1 MQEKVLRL
9 LRKDAGC
16 SMKRMALS
24 TNASRDSVRRAF
36 IGARKNVKKFT
47 ILPDFRKL
55 GFEVHAMFLLEPR
68 TIRLIKFLK
77 RDLNVNS
84 VFGARGDYSVIA
96 YAIFRDM
103 NKFADF
109 DERVS
114 RLCEGKRIHF
124 IVEEVKQED
133 AAV

>member
-16 SMKRMALS
+16 SMKRIALL
-24 TNASRDSVRRAF
+24 TNASRDSVKRAF
-36 IGARKNVKKFT
+36 IKARKNVKKFT
-47 ILPDFRKL
+47 VLPDFRKM

-77 RDLNVNS
+77 QDLNVNS
-84 VFGARGDYSVIA
+84 VFGARGDYSVVA
-96 YAIFRDM
+96 YAIFRNM
-103 NKFADF
+103 NKFAEF
-109 DERVS
+109 DEKVS

-133 AAV
+133 AVV

>member
-1 MQEKVLRL
+1 MH
-9 LRKDAGC
+9 
-16 SMKRMALS
+16 AL
-24 TNASRDSVRRAF
+24 
-36 IGARKNVKKFT
+36 
-47 ILPDFRKL
+47 
-55 GFEVHAMFLLEPR
+55 FLLEPR

-77 RDLNVNS
+77 HDLNVNS
-84 VFGARGDYSVIA
+84 VFGARGNYSVIA

-103 NKFADF
+103 SKFADF

-133 AAV
+133 AAF